1 MAYST
6 NKTVPFN
13 IKKSVEKASKP
24 IKIVSEPETL
34 YGDIPLSWANKLDRV
49 LMIRRGIPY
58 SAIEVL
64 SERLNSPIKAFLSL
78 IGIPQTTYNKK
89 KSQHSRLDSRDSE
102 LIVMI
107 SEVLD
112 FGLEVFNKEE
122 AKFQRW
128 IKKSNI
134 SLGGNTPESLFDT
147 ATGID
152 EVRFALNR
160 IEYGNFA

>member
-1 MAYST
+1 MKHVT
-6 NKTVPFN
+6 NKTVPFD
-13 IKKSVEKASKP
+13 IKKIVEKSADSINK
-24 IKIVSEPETL
+24 VSEAEVI
-34 YGDIPLSWANKLDRV
+34 YGEARLSWANRLDRV
-49 LMIRRGIPY
+49 RLIRQGLPY

-89 KSQHSRLDSRDSE
+89 KSQHSRLDSKDSE
-102 LIVMI
+102 LIVLI

-128 IKKSNI
+128 LKKSNI
-134 SLGGNTPESLFDT
+134 SLGGNSPESLFDT

-160 IEYGNFA
+160 LEFGNFS